1 MLPSLHCLR
10 LSIQDSCRL
19 VPPPGRRRDSP
30 RLDTAHHHGRGL
42 HLRDGLFL
50 HGHVSVS
57 PTAHL
62 VVGLAA
68 SPREMLGGQDRAGH
82 GSCRVHYQLWR
93 RLGAR
98 NSAYLH
104 GQVAQHAAAHQDSRR
119 MSPQLRGCRKHCNLY
134 PDLFPPKTSR
144 RERLLVY
151 V

>member
-10 LSIQDSCRL
+10 LPLQDSCRL

-30 RLDTAHHHGRGL
+30 RLDSAHHHGRCL
-42 HLRDGLFL
+42 HLRDGLLL

-57 PTAHL
+57 PAAHL
-62 VVGLAA
+62 VVGLAT

-82 GSCRVHYQLWR
+82 GPGRVHYQLRR
-93 RLGAR
+93 RLGSR
-98 NSAYLH
+98 DTAYLH
-104 GQVAQHAAAHQDSRR
+104 GQVTQHAAAHQDSRR
-119 MSPQLRGCRKHCNLY
+119 MSPQLRGCRKHRNLY
-134 PDLFPPKTSR
+134 SHLLPPKTSR